1 MQISTIK
8 NIIIKF
14 LGRQESFFVL
24 VFVASFTYLQFLQP
38 DRYETIMIIGLK
50 EKQTNNL
57 NLNLPT
63 LDLLNNSASKE
74 IYELRDFIDSK
85 EALVDIDDFMKEL
98 LGNNYLASRAL
109 DLNSFGKKN
118 NERLAELIDFE
129 VDETSGNLISKV
141 SAFSSKSSRLI
152 NLAILNTAIKY
163 YDKKA
168 RIDSSVEEANIACAF
183 QILSRQ
189 MMANITKDPVQEIIN
204 ENQEISA
211 RAMQIKI
218 FQDYKSKCLEQ
229 DKGEQQLF
237 SDALPKFFLENLGS
251 KASEDLARDYFSAVS
266 SLVKKSDVIKVI
278 AEPME
283 QNSKVKKSSFLFSG
297 IFTFFLILLVN
308 AVRLILRV
316 FLDE

>member
-1 MQISTIK
+1 
-8 NIIIKF
+8 
-14 LGRQESFFVL
+14 
-24 VFVASFTYLQFLQP
+24 
-38 DRYETIMIIGLK
+38 
-50 EKQTNNL
+50 
-57 NLNLPT
+57 
-63 LDLLNNSASKE
+63 
-74 IYELRDFIDSK
+74 
-85 EALVDIDDFMKEL
+85 
-98 LGNNYLASRAL
+98 
-109 DLNSFGKKN
+109 
-118 NERLAELIDFE
+118 
-129 VDETSGNLISKV
+129 
-141 SAFSSKSSRLI
+141 
-152 NLAILNTAIKY
+152 
-163 YDKKA
+163 
-168 RIDSSVEEANIACAF
+168 
-183 QILSRQ
+183 